1 MGWGVPAISPAA
13 HVWPPRV
20 SNSCRVGLAS
30 CDLGQGLRPSSV
42 QWLTGAARE
51 ILPLS
56 TGLSCPGL
64 SLPQESKPLTFHRRW
79 IYSPASSHPGST
91 RLSCVHAAPRGPS
104 GGEPQMPTAPCF
116 GPFPSLPPFPPRFRW
131 FLGSLLRRTTCIQ
144 VLDSGSAPGGPQ
156 NMTEDERVHLVGC
169 RGSSS
174 VRHLWHL
181 AQQVCPQPRLF
192 LPPLFGLRSHWSQ
205 TPPPSSASSFGSGL
219 CFRKP

>member
-144 VLDSGSAPGGPQ
+144 VLDSGSIHSGVQEAHSGKSLHPAAP
-156 NMTEDERVHLVGC
+156 
-169 RGSSS
+169 
-174 VRHLWHL
+174 
-181 AQQVCPQPRLF
+181 
-192 LPPLFGLRSHWSQ
+192 PPLSRWHSAVSSLRHASQIAVGLPCSAARDQMS
-205 TPPPSSASSFGSGL
+205 TCPSVSCPAG
-219 CFRKP
+219 